1 MSDDFIIAV
10 VPSTMID
17 IVWDKVRPLLQLVV
31 DRSPE
36 DIVESVT
43 KERLVDGHLLLV
55 TISRGSEIIAIN
67 VLDVRELDS
76 GIKALYV
83 CITAGSEM
91 DSWIE
96 RFLEIVT
103 AIAKD
108 HNCVE
113 IRGFAVRN
121 GWIRK
126 MKPYGWEELF
136 VTLRYK
142 IGE

>member
-1 MSDDFIIAV
+1 MDNDLIIAA
-10 VPSTMID
+10 VPCTMID
-17 IVWDKVRPLLQLVV
+17 IIWDKVRPLLQLVV
-31 DRSPE
+31 DKSPE

-43 KERLVDGHLLLV
+43 KEHLINGDLLLV
-55 TISRGSEIIAIN
+55 TISRRSDIIAIN

-136 VTLRYK
+136 TTLRYK